1 MSKALK
7 QTKNNKTPGIDGF
20 PDRFFKDIL
29 EGAWCFKRIQKALNS
44 SYDKG
49 KLSLSLKQC
58 LIVCLPK
65 KDKSREE
72 IKNWHPLSMLSSI
85 YTLASAAIANRIK
98 PLLNYLIDSTQTGFL
113 SGRDIAEN
121 TRLVYIIHT
130 TEKLNISG
138 LLVSIDFQKA
148 FDSISWEFIFKTLS
162 YLGFGANFQRWIR
175 LFNTG
180 ITAKVLQ
187 NGFLS
192 DNINIQ
198 RGCRQ
203 GDPISPYLFIIAAQ
217 ILTILIIH
225 NPQIRGIFINGVE
238 FKITQYADD
247 TTLFLDGSQDSLL
260 AALNTLETF
269 GTYSGL
275 KMNTEKTRVVW
286 IGRKR
291 HSKEKLVDKGL
302 LWGCTHFDLLG
313 IKQPYGYVG
322 DQL

>member
-1 MSKALK
+1 MV
-7 QTKNNKTPGIDGF
+7 
-20 PDRFFKDIL
+20 
-29 EGAWCFKRIQKALNS
+29 
-44 SYDKG
+44 YD
-49 KLSLSLKQC
+49 
-58 LIVCLPK
+58 
-65 KDKSREE
+65 
-72 IKNWHPLSMLSSI
+72 
-85 YTLASAAIANRIK
+85 
-98 PLLNYLIDSTQTGFL
+98 
-113 SGRDIAEN
+113 
-121 TRLVYIIHT
+121 IIHT

-162 YLGFGANFQRWIR
+162 YLGFGANFQRFIR
-175 LFNTG
+175 LFNTD

-269 GTYSGL
+269 L
-275 KMNTEKTRVVW
+275 N
-286 IGRKR
+286 
-291 HSKEKLVDKGL
+291 L
-302 LWGCTHFDLLG
+302 LWA
-313 IKQPYGYVG
+313 
-322 DQL
+322 